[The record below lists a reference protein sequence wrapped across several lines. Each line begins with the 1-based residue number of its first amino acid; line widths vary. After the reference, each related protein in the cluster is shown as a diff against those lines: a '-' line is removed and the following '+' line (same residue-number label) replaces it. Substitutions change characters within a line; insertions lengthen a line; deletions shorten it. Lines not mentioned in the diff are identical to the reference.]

1 VTESPVDR
9 LLATLDLQEV
19 GAVEV
24 NLRPTDQTPA
34 ELPALVNEDVTV
46 FLGQSERMP
55 HHRVFGGQVLAQG
68 VIACGRTITLEPGAP
83 PRPIHSL
90 HAYFMRPGDDEAP
103 IHFAVERMRDGASFS
118 TRRMHAIQH
127 GKPILAMSAS
137 FQEVAGGLDHQDEMP
152 TVPAPE
158 DLPSMTDL
166 FGGINE
172 PRAQDLANRRPID
185 MRHNHG
191 HLFFAPAEERT
202 AEQSVWMRTK
212 GALPDDPLIHAAV
225 LAYSSD
231 YSLLEPVLRRHGLVW
246 PDARLRI
253 ASLDHAMWFHRQAR
267 ADDWVL
273 YAQQSPSAQS
283 GRGLAIGRMFG
294 RDGTMIATVAQEGM
308 IRVKE

>member
-1 VTESPVDR
+1 MTESPVDR

-172 PRAQDLANRRPID
+172 PRAQDLANRRPIEC
-185 MRHNHG
+185 G
-191 HLFFAPAEERT
+191 T
-202 AEQSVWMRTK
+202 TTVT
-212 GALPDDPLIHAAV
+212 
-225 LAYSSD
+225 SS
-231 YSLLEPVLRRHGLVW
+231 SRPPR
-246 PDARLRI
+246 
-253 ASLDHAMWFHRQAR
+253 S
-267 ADDWVL
+267 
-273 YAQQSPSAQS
+273 AQQSRASGCAPREPS
-283 GRGLAIGRMFG
+283 RMT
-294 RDGTMIATVAQEGM
+294 R
-308 IRVKE
+308 

>member
-1 VTESPVDR
+1 MTESPVDR

-185 MRHNHG
+185 MRHNDG
-191 HLFFAPAEERT
+191 HLFLAPAEERT

-231 YSLLEPVLRRHGLVW
+231 YSLLDPSCVGTASSGPMPACGSRASITPCGSTARRAPTIGCSTRSSRRPPRAAEAW
-246 PDARLRI
+246 PSGGCSAATAR
-253 ASLDHAMWFHRQAR
+253 
-267 ADDWVL
+267 
-273 YAQQSPSAQS
+273 
-283 GRGLAIGRMFG
+283 
-294 RDGTMIATVAQEGM
+294 
-308 IRVKE
+308 

>member
-1 VTESPVDR
+1 MTESPVDR

-103 IHFAVERMRDGASFS
+103 IHFAVEGMRDGASFS

-185 MRHNHG
+185 MRHNDG
-191 HLFFAPAEERT
+191 HLFFAPA
-202 AEQSVWMRTK
+202 
-212 GALPDDPLIHAAV
+212 
-225 LAYSSD
+225 
-231 YSLLEPVLRRHGLVW
+231 
-246 PDARLRI
+246 
-253 ASLDHAMWFHRQAR
+253 
-267 ADDWVL
+267 
-273 YAQQSPSAQS
+273 
-283 GRGLAIGRMFG
+283 
-294 RDGTMIATVAQEGM
+294 
-308 IRVKE
+308 